1 MAATT
6 AERTSTSRRLIAAK
20 EPDRSFADLDLDTK
34 KFLAKSTVT
43 LFAIMLASAF
53 LLPLVFM
60 TVTAFKSEAQISN
73 QAILPRSPTTVVV
86 DGEELEVFTVPF
98 DDGSV
103 RSLAMLQPGRESS
116 TFIDPSDPSAEIEWI
131 GRWRTLDRSLVID
144 PEYGNFSDAWG
155 ALDFLLA
162 IRNTGLI
169 AGIGMAGTVIA
180 STLVAYGLSRFRMP
194 GKRLILG
201 SLVATIILP
210 GFVTLVPT
218 YALFLEIG
226 WVGTWLPLIVP
237 SFFGNAYN
245 VFLLRQFF
253 LSIPRDLDE
262 AASIDGATPLTT
274 LITIILPQAKGA
286 VLAVSLFHFFF
297 AWNDFLSPLIY
308 LAGKQD
314 LQPISVKLYEF
325 LGLYDTAIPLVQA
338 GAMLSMSIPI
348 LVFLFLQRI
357 FLSGI
362 DLSGSIK

>member
-1 MAATT
+1 MAVMPMRQKKTPPSLLT
-6 AERTSTSRRLIAAK
+6 AK
-20 EPDRSFADLDLDTK
+20 EPKGSFGDLDLPTK
-34 KFLAKSTVT
+34 RFLAKSTVT
-43 LFAIMLASAF
+43 LFALMIVLAY
-53 LLPLVFM
+53 LLPLGFM
-60 TVTAFKSEAQISN
+60 TVTALKSEAQISN
-73 QAILPRSPTTVVV
+73 QAILPRSPTTITVE
-86 DGEELEVFTVPF
+86 GEELEIFEVPF
-98 DDGSV
+98 DDGSTQT
-103 RSLAMLQPGRESS
+103 LALLRPGRESS
-116 TFIDPSDPSAEIEWI
+116 VFVNPADPDVEIEWT
-131 GRWRTLDRSLVID
+131 GRWRTLERGLVLD
-144 PEYGNFSDAWG
+144 PEYGNFADAWG
-155 ALDFLLA
+155 ALDFVLA
-162 IRNTGLI
+162 VRNTGLI
-169 AGIGMAGTVIA
+169 AGLGMAGTVIA

-194 GKRLILG
+194 AKKLILG

-218 YALFLEIG
+218 YALFLQIG

-253 LSIPRDLDE
+253 LTIPRDLDE
-262 AASIDGATPLTT
+262 AASIDGASPLTT

-348 LVFLFLQRI
+348 LVFLFLQKI
-357 FLSGI
+357 FLGGI
-362 DLSGSIK
+362 DLSGSLK